1 MRRLLY
7 STTAFVTAGLLSGG
21 LQAAEPLKLTISG
34 TLQQWF
40 GIVNHEK
47 DADQSFNSF
56 GINTDNEI
64 NFKARTLLDNGIEAE
79 VFTRLN
85 VYNNNTGPTNNGN
98 VGLDEQWVALGSA
111 FGKVYAGAKDSI
123 NKSLHNQPVDY
134 GIGTGDVGLTWIK
147 KRTTN
152 LLINPPL
159 FESLSVPLGGS
170 GISDLMSG
178 ARDHRTS
185 FEPFANQ
192 VPMMGYISPQVAG
205 FQLGLTYAPNPST
218 LGTNSNTK
226 TSATDHW
233 DVTLA
238 YTREFKGVSIG
249 FDGGYAHQNQADD
262 LVAATVPAPDASEE
276 RNDVN
281 AWNTGLKLGY
291 AGFTLGGSVLQVQ
304 RPGAHVN
311 DGIAWNAGVAYAK
324 GPWGVSYTYLQE
336 KRRGDHGITA
346 TVMNALIP
354 PVIPVPLSPGNKSEK
369 FQTHLLSGKYALG
382 PSMDL
387 KSSVFYGKYSGQNRS
402 DDLQNTWAYGLIS
415 GIDVTF

>member
-21 LQAAEPLKLTISG
+21 LQAAEPLKLTIGG

-40 GIVNHEK
+40 GVVNHEK

-85 VYNNNTGPTNNGN
+85 VYNNDTGPTNNGS
-98 VGLDEQWVALGSA
+98 VGLDEQWVALGGI
-111 FGKVYAGAKDSI
+111 FGKVYAGTKDSI

-134 GIGTGDVGLTWIK
+134 GIGTDDVGLTWIE
-147 KRTTN
+147 KRTV
-152 LLINPPL
+152 
-159 FESLSVPLGGS
+159 SAAGLSVPLGGS
-170 GISDLMSG
+170 AISDLMSG
-178 ARDHRTS
+178 ASGARNHRTS
-185 FEPFANQ
+185 FEQFANQ
-192 VPMMGYISPQVAG
+192 VPMVGYISPQVAG
-205 FQLGLTYAPNPST
+205 FQLGLTYAPNPSM

-238 YTREFKGVSIG
+238 YAREFRSVSIG
-249 FDGGYAHQNQADD
+249 FDGGYAHQDQADD
-262 LVAATVPAPDASEE
+262 LVAATFPTLGVSEG

-311 DGIAWNAGVAYAK
+311 DGIAWNAGVAYAN
-324 GPWGVSYTYLQE
+324 GPWGVSYTYFQE
-336 KRRGDHGITA
+336 KRRGDHGVTA
-346 TVMNALIP
+346 TLI
-354 PVIPVPLSPGNKSEK
+354 VTPVPLSPGNESEK

-382 PSMDL
+382 PGVDL

-402 DDLQNTWAYGLIS
+402 DDPQNTWAYGLIS

>member
-1 MRRLLY
+1 MRKLLY
-7 STTAFVTAGLLSGG
+7 GTTALVTAGLLSGG
-21 LQAAEPLKLTISG
+21 LQAAEPLKLTIGG

-40 GIVNHEK
+40 GVVNHEK

-64 NFKARTLLDNGIEAE
+64 DFKARTLLDNGIEAE
-79 VFTRLN
+79 AFVRLN
-85 VYNNNTGPTNNGN
+85 VYNNDTGPTNNGS
-98 VGLDEQWVALGSA
+98 VGLDEQWVALGGI

-134 GIGTGDVGLTWIK
+134 GIGTGDIGLTWTK
-147 KRTTN
+147 KRTVSV
-152 LLINPPL
+152 IG
-159 FESLSVPLGGS
+159 LSVPLGGS
-170 GISDLMSG
+170 AISDLMSG

-185 FEPFANQ
+185 FEQFANQ
-192 VPMMGYISPQVAG
+192 VPMVGYISPRVAD
-205 FQLGLTYAPNPST
+205 FQLGLTYTPNPST

-226 TSATDHW
+226 VSATDHW

-238 YTREFKGVSIG
+238 YAREFRGVSIG
-249 FDGGYAHQNQADD
+249 FDGGYAHQDQADD
-262 LVAATVPAPDASEE
+262 LVAAAFPILGVSEG

-281 AWNTGLKLGY
+281 AWNTGFKLGY

-311 DGIAWNAGVAYAK
+311 DGIAWDAGVAYAK
-324 GPWGVSYTYLQE
+324 GPWGVSYTYFQE
-336 KRRGDHGITA
+336 KRRGDQGVTA
-346 TVMNALIP
+346 IVMNALAP
-354 PVIPVPLSPGNKSEK
+354 SVIPAPLSPGSKSEK

-382 PSMDL
+382 PGVDL
-387 KSSVFYGKYSGQNRS
+387 KSSVFYGKYNGQNRS

>member
-1 MRRLLY
+1 MRRFLY
-7 STTAFVTAGLLSGG
+7 STTVFVTAGLLSGG
-21 LQAAEPLKLTISG
+21 LQAAEPLKLTIGG

-40 GIVNHEK
+40 GVVNHEK
-47 DADQSFNSF
+47 DADQRSNSF

-64 NFKARTLLDNGIEAE
+64 NFKARTILDNGIEAE
-79 VFTRLN
+79 AFARLN
-85 VYNNNTGPTNNGN
+85 VYNNDTGPTNNGS

-134 GIGTGDVGLTWIK
+134 GIGTGDVGLTWT
-147 KRTTN
+147 KRRTSN
-152 LLINPPL
+152 A
-159 FESLSVPLGGS
+159 FGFSVPLGGS
-170 GISDLMSG
+170 AISDLMSG

-185 FEPFANQ
+185 FEQFANQ
-192 VPMMGYISPQVAG
+192 VPMVGYISPRVAD

-226 TSATDHW
+226 TSTTDHW

-238 YTREFKGVSIG
+238 YAREFKGVSIG
-249 FDGGYAHQNQADD
+249 FDGGYAHQDQADD
-262 LVAATVPAPDASEE
+262 LVAETFSIPGVSEG

-291 AGFTLGGSVLQVQ
+291 AGFTLGGSVLQAQ
-304 RPGAHVN
+304 RPGVHVN

-324 GPWGVSYTYLQE
+324 GPWGVSYTYFQE
-336 KRRGDHGITA
+336 KRRGDYGITA
-346 TVMNALIP
+346 AVLNLNSAT
-354 PVIPVPLSPGNKSEK
+354 PVPLSLGKKSEK

-382 PSMDL
+382 PGMDL